1 MGRYLPATGDER
13 QAMLQAIGLE
23 DTRQLFDVI
32 PEAVR
37 LKRLD
42 LPEGLSE
49 LELGR
54 KMAALAG
61 KNRVFEKVFRG
72 AGAYRH

>member
-42 LPEGLSE
+42 LPEGLI
-49 LELGR
+49 
-54 KMAALAG
+54 
-61 KNRVFEKVFRG
+61 
-72 AGAYRH
+72 